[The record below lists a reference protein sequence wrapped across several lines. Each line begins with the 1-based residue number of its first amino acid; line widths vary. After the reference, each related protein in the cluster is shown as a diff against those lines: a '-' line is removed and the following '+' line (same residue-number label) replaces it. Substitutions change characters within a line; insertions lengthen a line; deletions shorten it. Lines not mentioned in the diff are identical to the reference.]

1 MIQKWLKDKVIM
13 SAITFA
19 KKHLSNARFPS
30 ERTRKTQLWDV
41 SGILKD
47 RYNERFRFDV
57 RPLKV
62 QKDGTTA
69 KKGSTRTKADKMVV
83 ETLSQWWII
92 DIKELHEYIFKN
104 KVKVI
109 HLESI
114 AKELEWTVILEK

>member
-1 MIQKWLKDKVIM
+1 M
-13 SAITFA
+13 STATFA
-19 KKHLSNARFPS
+19 KKYLKDARFPN

-92 DIKELHEYIFKN
+92 DIKELHKYILKN
-104 KVKVI
+104 KIKVL

>member
-1 MIQKWLKDKVIM
+1 M

-19 KKHLSNARFPS
+19 RKHLNNARFPS
-30 ERTRKTQLWDV
+30 DRTRKTQLWDV

-47 RYNERFRFDV
+47 RYNQRFRFDV

-69 KKGSTRTKADKMVV
+69 KKGSTKTKADKMVV

-104 KVKVI
+104 KITVI